1 MYFYNGGDRNH
12 IEFLVPKL
20 WGGRLFE
27 SGHLLEGGS
36 LFEGGAYII
45 ASIIHEI
52 QKFNMQEFCY
62 ILLFTSTFYAQITT
76 KLSIAYLIYIICC
89 WYEFVC

>member
-52 QKFNMQEFCY
+52 HKCN
-62 ILLFTSTFYAQITT
+62 I
-76 KLSIAYLIYIICC
+76 
-89 WYEFVC
+89 